1 MSGST
6 QSLLWPI
13 GINMLKFAQ
22 GGAARA
28 FAKRYMTTQA
38 VSTNTQ
44 ASTVTKA
51 GETQLLENNIW
62 FVNNTS
68 PAERVV
74 GFRWTPGLWARAK
87 EESAATNV
95 AIWQRAKSGDVTPRD
110 LFNLGAVGF
119 SMWAAFIVGN
129 MIGKWKIFGHR
140 NQEPHHGHGFW
151 TDTPAHH

>member
-1 MSGST
+1 
-6 QSLLWPI
+6 
-13 GINMLKFAQ
+13 MLKFAQ

-38 VSTNTQ
+38 AATEVSTATQ
-44 ASTVTKA
+44 ATTVTKA
-51 GETQLLENNIW
+51 GETNLLENNIW
-62 FVNNTS
+62 FVNTTS

-74 GFRWTPGLWARAK
+74 GFRWTPGLLARAK
-87 EESAATNV
+87 EESAATNS
-95 AIWQRAKSGDVTPRD
+95 AIFQRVKTADVTPRD
-110 LFNLGAVGF
+110 LFNLAGVGL

-151 TDTPAHH
+151 TDAPVHH